1 MRIFRNTEQKVEIK
15 ALPAMT
21 EINSLQLFRE
31 RVISERGTQVT
42 SFKLSSRRK
51 MYLFKKKK
59 KSHKQTPT
67 SPHSL
72 YVPKEQHYLIATFCP
87 FFLFFSLKSFR
98 EAELLTKLPTY
109 GKNRWIS
116 AFIKHWNLKRHK
128 TFQKIK
134 NKTKQRK
141 TPHTVISEGVYPVHY
156 YADFTNISLIKEKA
170 AL

>member
-1 MRIFRNTEQKVEIK
+1 MRLKLCQRWLKLILYSCLGNVLFQKEGLRWL
-15 ALPAMT
+15 AS
-21 EINSLQLFRE
+21 NSLQEGKCICL
-31 RVISERGTQVT
+31 
-42 SFKLSSRRK
+42 
-51 MYLFKKKK
+51 KKK

-116 AFIKHWNLKRHK
+116 AFIIHWNLKRHK

>member
-1 MRIFRNTEQKVEIK
+1 
-15 ALPAMT
+15 MT

-31 RVISERGTQVT
+31 RVFQKEGLRWLASNSLQEG
-42 SFKLSSRRK
+42 KC
-51 MYLFKKKK
+51 YLFKKKK
-59 KSHKQTPT
+59 KAT
-67 SPHSL
+67 SKHL
-72 YVPKEQHYLIATFCP
+72 LAHIAYMFPKNSIIWLQLFVP
-87 FFLFFSLKSFR
+87 FFFFFSLKPFR